1 MILRIIICFLSTF
14 VANGLARFGY
24 VVLIP
29 IMIISGRLNENQ
41 SIQLGIAVLVG
52 YIFGSFFI
60 NFLRKFISLENI
72 AKLSF

>member
-1 MILRIIICFLSTF
+1 MTLRIIICFLSTF

-41 SIQLGIAVLVG
+41 SIQLGIAILVG
-52 YIFGSFFI
+52 YILVV
-60 NFLRKFISLENI
+60 FLLIF
-72 AKLSF
+72 